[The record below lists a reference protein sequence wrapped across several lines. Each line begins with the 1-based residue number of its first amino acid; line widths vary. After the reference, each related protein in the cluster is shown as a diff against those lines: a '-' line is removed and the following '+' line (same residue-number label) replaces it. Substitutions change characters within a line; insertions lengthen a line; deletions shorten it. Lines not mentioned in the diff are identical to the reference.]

1 LKPHMIALAFALIAN
16 AAANVMI
23 KAGMRSQEV
32 DLGEPVAAMK
42 MMITNP
48 LVIGGVILFAMNVV
62 SYAYVLTRVP
72 LSLAYPIMT
81 SGGFLIVVTASAILL
96 RESLSV
102 PQLFGIALIIGG
114 VILVASQMD

>member
-1 LKPHMIALAFALIAN
+1 MIALAFALIAN

-102 PQLFGIALIIGG
+102 PQMFGIALIIAG

>member
-1 LKPHMIALAFALIAN
+1 MIALVLALVAN

-23 KAGMRSQEV
+23 KAGMRSRDV
-32 DLGEPVAAMK
+32 DLGEPVAALK

-48 LVIGGVILFAMNVV
+48 LVVGGVILFALNIV

-96 RESLSV
+96 RESLSM
-102 PQLFGIALIIGG
+102 PQLLGIALILAG

>member
-1 LKPHMIALAFALIAN
+1 MKPHMIALVFALIAN

-32 DLGEPVAAMK
+32 DLGEPVAALK

-48 LVIGGVILFAMNVV
+48 LVIGGVILFAMNIV

-102 PQLFGIALIIGG
+102 PQMFGIALIIGG

>member
-1 LKPHMIALAFALIAN
+1 
-16 AAANVMI
+16 
-23 KAGMRSQEV
+23 
-32 DLGEPVAAMK
+32 
-42 MMITNP
+42 
-48 LVIGGVILFAMNVV
+48 
-62 SYAYVLTRVP
+62 VP

-102 PQLFGIALIIGG
+102 PQMFGIALIIAG